1 MKSVKFIIL
10 SIALWAV
17 MPQVSAE
24 IYFNYEDPDQEGIY
38 YTLNTVTRTAEVSN
52 VQEHRL
58 TSLYVDIPEQLT
70 NTGMGTFTITSVGE
84 GAFEACNDIKEV
96 FLPNTVTKIGERA
109 FYGCYNMEDL
119 YLPEELTEIPDYMC
133 CKCINLYVELPP
145 TIQKIGRMAF
155 AACMNNLKY
164 LELPAS
170 VYSIGAEAF
179 TECDELVAI
188 KMGTMVYIGDYCFAR
203 CKKLQMVLLNSFLP
217 PKIEEHTFTGIPA
230 NAIIQ
235 IPCGAMD
242 GYQAGANWINF
253 MDNVKYKEFNH
264 TITYLPTEHG
274 RIKQAEG
281 PCDRIFAY
289 ADAGYVFHKWSDG
302 TTKNPHPLD
311 FTSDV
316 TLGAEFRPVKM
327 RIDLDMIYYKGQLL
341 EGFAADKY
349 EYMFHFPYG
358 TPVENL
364 PQTADFTWDLGDQY
378 QSVEVVQFSPYTVK
392 LILHTG
398 YDFDFYYYLS
408 SWIDA
413 PGYYSVATLSNE
425 PLWGATTGDGT
436 YLQNSTVT
444 ISATAEPGYQ
454 FYNWNNA
461 ITENPYTFTLND
473 NATFAA
479 TFLPD
484 AEETM
489 VSEVSATTAHFEMK
503 TKKWGKK
510 GYWMEFYV
518 DADHKNLFCKMR
530 FYEDGTLAKLI
541 WGPASKN
548 YDPNVDPESAPRR
561 GIRMRAKAAEEDE
574 APTDEVQLSFDLTDL
589 DASQDYYFTLMSLND
604 DERVVSA
611 QASSF
616 TTKAAMPTAVEQPV
630 EPLLQPRKI
639 LRDGRILIEFNGKTY
654 TLTGQRLQ

>member
-302 TTKNPHPLD
+302 
-311 FTSDV
+311 
-316 TLGAEFRPVKM
+316 
-327 RIDLDMIYYKGQLL
+327 
-341 EGFAADKY
+341 
-349 EYMFHFPYG
+349 
-358 TPVENL
+358 
-364 PQTADFTWDLGDQY
+364 
-378 QSVEVVQFSPYTVK
+378 
-392 LILHTG
+392 
-398 YDFDFYYYLS
+398 
-408 SWIDA
+408 
-413 PGYYSVATLSNE
+413 
-425 PLWGATTGDGT
+425 
-436 YLQNSTVT
+436 
-444 ISATAEPGYQ
+444 
-454 FYNWNNA
+454 
-461 ITENPYTFTLND
+461 
-473 NATFAA
+473 
-479 TFLPD
+479 
-484 AEETM
+484 
-489 VSEVSATTAHFEMK
+489 
-503 TKKWGKK
+503 
-510 GYWMEFYV
+510 
-518 DADHKNLFCKMR
+518 
-530 FYEDGTLAKLI
+530 
-541 WGPASKN
+541 
-548 YDPNVDPESAPRR
+548 
-561 GIRMRAKAAEEDE
+561 
-574 APTDEVQLSFDLTDL
+574 
-589 DASQDYYFTLMSLND
+589 
-604 DERVVSA
+604 
-611 QASSF
+611 
-616 TTKAAMPTAVEQPV
+616 
-630 EPLLQPRKI
+630 
-639 LRDGRILIEFNGKTY
+639 
-654 TLTGQRLQ
+654 